1 MSYSIKNWCFLFLLS
16 VASSFC
22 FAQVSDSTHV
32 LIQGIYHHEV
42 KPFKM
47 TMEFSLE
54 ENGVSCGPNSQFES
68 IDDQYAYL
76 IDSLQNYAS
85 ITQRIVE
92 EDNLRNLSHRN
103 PKRTYSFESTDINEF
118 KILKKHAEYAF
129 ASGFEYFYH
138 YKRPELKD
146 QDQHA
151 VKAFEDAEN
160 QVKQLVK
167 NTDATGYKLIAI
179 DDFTNSILG
188 LRGDFFTS
196 KTKIMEKDFQK
207 KSYALNV
214 HYAISR

>member
-1 MSYSIKNWCFLFLLS
+1 MNYSIKNYLVFLFF
-16 VASSFC
+16 SFVGSAC
-22 FAQVSDSTHV
+22 FAQVGDSTHV
-32 LIQGIYHHEV
+32 LIQGIYQYDV
-42 KPFKM
+42 KPYKM

-76 IDSLQNYAS
+76 MDSLQNYKT

-92 EDNLRNLSHRN
+92 EDNLRNLSNRN

-138 YKRPELKD
+138 YKRPKLED
-146 QDQHA
+146 QDEHA
-151 VKAFEDAEN
+151 TKALEDAEN
-160 QVKQLVK
+160 QVKILVK
-167 NTDATGYKLIAI
+167 NTDATSYKIVAI
-179 DDFTNSILG
+179 DDFTSSVLG
-188 LRGDFFTS
+188 LRSDYFTS
-196 KTKIMEKDFQK
+196 KYKLNESNFLT

-214 HYAISR
+214 HYAISK